1 MATRFLTRRSRLP
14 DRIWESTKQSVRR
27 ASAPVTKAARRPSI
41 LLGLVAL
48 LFGAGLYWYFHP
60 ELQRYLRMRRM

>member
-1 MATRFLTRRSRLP
+1 M
-14 DRIWESTKQSVRR
+14 WESTKETIER
-27 ASAPVTKAARRPSI
+27 AATPVAEVARRPPI
-41 LLGLVAL
+41 LLGLLAL